1 MELFQSGAWQKLQA
15 GVEGASLRQKA
26 ITDNIANIDTPNYKA
41 KEVSFQ
47 DMLKEESSSQ
57 MEAVRTDAKH
67 FSFQNNQNSPGVY
80 EQKGNT
86 YNNNGN
92 NVDIDKEMTE
102 LSENQL
108 HYNAIIDRINGKFGG
123 IKSAIRGGS

>member
-1 MELFQSGAWQKLQA
+1 MELFKSGTWQKLQA

-57 MEAVRTDAKH
+57 MEAMRTNEKH
-67 FSFQNNQNSPGVY
+67 FPFQNNHNTPSVY
-80 EQKGNT
+80 EQRGNT